1 MTEATVLNLASLG
14 PLNLFAFIS
23 GKSNNLLGRFLNL
36 TASTAFHTLIFQY
49 QNAIVGN
56 GQLAAISQGLNNWR
70 KIWEQYSNKQSS
82 TPPHVMVPPENVRT
96 GNGWQRIGF
105 MRYSPEYWL
114 LARLMVDRL
123 QHSEL
128 MQMEDYMPTSSN
140 NSATSRGPAIL
151 DPDLTE
157 YDQTSMQ
164 QVNELI
170 SELKK
175 INIHQ
180 DTA

>member
-1 MTEATVLNLASLG
+1 MS
-14 PLNLFAFIS
+14 
-23 GKSNNLLGRFLNL
+23 SN
-36 TASTAFHTLIFQY
+36 
-49 QNAIVGN
+49 
-56 GQLAAISQGLNNWR
+56 
-70 KIWEQYSNKQSS
+70 
-82 TPPHVMVPPENVRT
+82 PPHVTVSPENVT
-96 GNGWQRIGF
+96 AENGWQRIGF

-123 QHSEL
+123 QQSEV
-128 MQMEDYMPTSSN
+128 MQMEDYMPTSPNDSV
-140 NSATSRGPAIL
+140 TSRAPAIL

-180 DTA
+180 DAA